1 MFSKMMF
8 LGPRYVI
15 NSSKTKNEHSDK
27 HNVNEKENVDD
38 KSGENKEEL

>member
-1 MFSKMMF
+1 MFSKIMF

-15 NSSKTKNEHSDK
+15 NCSKPNNDHSDK
-27 HNVNEKENVDD
+27 PTVNQKENVDD